1 MQKPAPAAGLRAWL
15 PLLLVFLSAC
25 DSSDDPIIFLDG
37 KAADELSAVAD
48 AAADDPT
55 IRNLTI
61 QVDSPNQGFLWR
73 TARGSVDGPGGTPM
87 TEDSVFRVADVT
99 KMFTSVVI
107 LKLVENNFFTL
118 DTPISD
124 ILDDSDMPGAFT
136 LAELHERNG
145 ELRGGEIT
153 IGQLLAHT
161 SGLRDY
167 MFNKPDNG
175 AASLSLAQR
184 IVADVLGEIPSGISK
199 GQWFHGS
206 LLEYFFASGMSENAL
221 AAPGAEFHYSGT
233 NYVLL
238 GVIVQKVSQLT
249 LAQMYR
255 NAIYGEAQMN
265 KTYLEWNENPKGD
278 PVDHFWAVVRNNEVV
293 NIDINAEGV
302 NTSSNWG
309 GGGVV
314 ATAADL
320 NRFIRELF
328 DGSFFAEESSLTS
341 MRTTGSTGE
350 PGTFYGL
357 GLEHRIFNASGRT
370 IDVYGHSGFWGTGVY
385 YIPATGTSIVY
396 TMNQVELDE
405 DWLLE
410 ILRAL
415 NEAQLFTAVR

>member
-1 MQKPAPAAGLRAWL
+1 MHKPASAAGLWACSL
-15 PLLLVFLSAC
+15 FSLLLLSAC
-25 DSSDDPIIFLDG
+25 DSDDPIIFLDG

-55 IRNLTI
+55 IRNLMI
-61 QVDSPNQGFLWR
+61 QVDSPRQGFQWR
-73 TARGSVDGPGGTPM
+73 TARGSVNGPGSTPM
-87 TEDSVFRVADVT
+87 TVDSVFRVGDVT
-99 KMFTSVVI
+99 KMLTSVVV
-107 LKLVENNFFTL
+107 LKLVENNFFDL
-118 DTPISD
+118 DTPIGD
-124 ILDDSDMPGAFT
+124 ILDDTDMPGAFT

-153 IGQLLAHT
+153 VGQLLAHT

-167 MFNKPDNG
+167 MFNRPDNG

-184 IVADVLGEIPSGISK
+184 IVADVLGEIPSGISERH
-199 GQWFHGS
+199 WFHGS
-206 LLEYFFASGMSENAL
+206 LLEYFFESGMSANAL
-221 AAPGAEFHYSGT
+221 AAPGAEYRYSGT
-233 NYVLL
+233 NYLLL

-265 KTYLEWNENPKGD
+265 NTYLEWNEDPKGE
-278 PVDHFWAVVRNNEVV
+278 PVDHFWAVARNNEVV

-302 NTSSNWG
+302 NTSSIWG
-309 GGGVV
+309 GGGIV
-314 ATAADL
+314 ANAADL
-320 NRFIRELF
+320 SSFIRELF

-350 PGTFYGL
+350 PGYFYGL

-396 TMNQVELDE
+396 TMNQVELGE

>member
-1 MQKPAPAAGLRAWL
+1 MQKPASAVGLWACSL
-15 PLLLVFLSAC
+15 FSLLLLSAC
-25 DSSDDPIIFLDG
+25 DSDDPVIFLDG

-48 AAADDPT
+48 AAADDPA

-61 QVDSPNQGFLWR
+61 HVDSPNQGFLWR

-87 TEDSVFRVADVT
+87 TVDSVFRIDDVT

-118 DTPISD
+118 DTPIGD
-124 ILDDSDMPGAFT
+124 ILDDADMPGAFT

-145 ELRGGEIT
+145 EQRGDEIT
-153 IGQLLAHT
+153 VRQLLAHT

-167 MFNKPDNG
+167 MFNRPDNG

-184 IVADVLGEIPSGISK
+184 IVADVLGDIPSGISERH
-199 GQWFHGS
+199 WFHGS
-206 LLEYFFASGMSENAL
+206 LLEYFFESGMSQNAL
-221 AAPGAEFHYSGT
+221 AAPGAEYRYSGT

-238 GVIVQKVSQLT
+238 GIIIEKVSQFT

-255 NAIYGEAQMN
+255 NGIYGEAQLT
-265 KTYLEWNENPKGD
+265 KAYLEWSEDPRD
-278 PVDHFWAVVRNNEVV
+278 EPVDHFWAVTRNNEVV
-293 NIDINAEGV
+293 NIDIKAEGV
-302 NTSSNWG
+302 NTSSDWG
-309 GGGVV
+309 GGGIVTS
-314 ATAADL
+314 APEL
-320 NRFIRELF
+320 NSFIRELF
-328 DGSFFAEESSLTS
+328 DGSFFAEASSLTS

-350 PGTFYGL
+350 PGFFYGL

-396 TMNQVELDE
+396 TMNQVELGE

-415 NEAQLFTAVR
+415 NEARLFTAVR